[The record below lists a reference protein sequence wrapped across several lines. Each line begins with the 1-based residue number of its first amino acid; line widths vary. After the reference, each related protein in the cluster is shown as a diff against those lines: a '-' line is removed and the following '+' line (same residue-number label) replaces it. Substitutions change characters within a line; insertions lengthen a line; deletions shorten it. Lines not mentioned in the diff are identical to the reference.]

1 MKIRAY
7 GSKASAFFKDSSVVG
22 QNYKKGPFSLPS
34 LQDSMR
40 SPKVWAECRSH
51 ELVRGDWG
59 HAPQEIFKI
68 WVSEIAF
75 PAFWEHILKKSQ
87 LLKTKF

>member
-1 MKIRAY
+1 
-7 GSKASAFFKDSSVVG
+7 
-22 QNYKKGPFSLPS
+22 
-34 LQDSMR
+34 MR
-40 SPKVWAECRSH
+40 SPKVWAEYRRR
-51 ELVRGDWG
+51 ELARGIWG

-87 LLKTKF
+87 LLKTQVAHSRKGQYNNAIIITTKEE